1 MKGELITLQNFKTI
15 PNADIPL
22 FNVLSFGKY
31 RKNKLNST
39 GIILYGKL
47 YQYLHSSVEKGYI
60 NTNRDN
66 ALYVKERQEDIWK
79 FLHMSGETLRKYLK
93 LLVALDLIE
102 IDKKGSR
109 FVDEIY
115 LRYPVREGLTEKEEA
130 LLRAEEQG
138 LDYPDID

>member
-1 MKGELITLQNFKTI
+1 M
-15 PNADIPL
+15 
-22 FNVLSFGKY
+22 
-31 RKNKLNST
+31 
-39 GIILYGKL
+39 
-47 YQYLHSSVEKGYI
+47 HSSVEKGYVNI
-60 NTNRDN
+60 NKEN
-66 ALYVKERQEDIWK
+66 ALYVKERQEDMWK
-79 FLHMSGETLRKYLK
+79 YLGISVNTFRKHLK
-93 LLVALDLIE
+93 LLEQLNLIE